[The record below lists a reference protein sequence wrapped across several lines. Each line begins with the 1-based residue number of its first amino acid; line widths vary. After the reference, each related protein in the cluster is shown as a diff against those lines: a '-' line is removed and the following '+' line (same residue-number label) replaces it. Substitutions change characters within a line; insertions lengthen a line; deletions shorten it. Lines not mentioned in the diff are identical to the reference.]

1 MPKKEKSEIKVG
13 DWVHVLIVGFRVGA
27 NTNEPAYRIESI
39 DGDDYTAV
47 QTEGTYQHRLKVKKE
62 KLRKL

>member
-1 MPKKEKSEIKVG
+1 MPKEKSEIKVG
-13 DWVHVLIVGFRVGA
+13 DYVHVLIVGFNRKQD
-27 NTNEPAYRIESI
+27 NEPSYRIESI

-47 QTEGTYQHRLKVKKE
+47 QKEGTYEHRVTVKKG

>member
-1 MPKKEKSEIKVG
+1 MTDKSELKVG
-13 DWVHVLIVGFRVGA
+13 DWVHVLIVGFRSGEYK
-27 NTNEPAYRIESI
+27 NTPAYQIESI

-47 QTEGTYQHRLKVKKE
+47 QKEGSYEHRVKVKKG

>member
-1 MPKKEKSEIKVG
+1 MTDKSELKVG
-13 DWVHVLIVGFRVGA
+13 DWVHVLIIGFRSGDLK
-27 NTNEPAYRIESI
+27 NEPAYQIESI

-47 QTEGTYQHRLKVKKE
+47 QREGSYEHRVTVKKE